1 MTIGVVMFK
10 KIYVE
15 ITNVCNLNC
24 RFCHGTKR
32 KKEFISLD
40 NFKKLLEELKG
51 YTKYLYF
58 HVMGEPLLHPMINE
72 LIDVAHEEGFL
83 INLTS
88 NGYFIKKIMDNK
100 NVRQVNV
107 SLHGLALE
115 NGKSLNE
122 YFNDLFEATDKM
134 VQNGTYISYRLWAK
148 SPFRKE
154 IISKLEEKYHVA
166 ITENNNVKLSHNIFL
181 EFDNEF
187 IWPDL
192 NNDYF
197 SEDGSCLG
205 CRSHIGV
212 LVDGTVVPCCLDSEG
227 LIRLGNIY
235 KQKLDDIIN
244 SELFIN
250 IKNGFLNNKKIH
262 ELCKHCNFYDL
273 RR

>member
-107 SLHGLALE
+107 SLHGFALE
-115 NGKSLNE
+115 NGKSLND
-122 YFNDLFEATDKM
+122 YFNDLFETTDKM

-262 ELCKHCNFYDL
+262 ELCKHCNFYDI

>member
-262 ELCKHCNFYDL
+262 ELCQHCNFYDL

>member
-1 MTIGVVMFK
+1 MMIGVVMFK
-10 KIYVE
+10 KVYVE

-51 YTKYLYF
+51 YTKYLYL
-58 HVMGEPLLHPMINE
+58 HVMGEPLLHPLINE
-72 LIDVAHEEGFL
+72 LIDVAHEDGFL
-83 INLTS
+83 INLTT

-107 SLHGLALE
+107 SLHGFALE

-134 VQNGTYISYRLWAK
+134 AKNGTYISYRLWAK

>member
-1 MTIGVVMFK
+1 
-10 KIYVE
+10 
-15 ITNVCNLNC
+15 
-24 RFCHGTKR
+24 
-32 KKEFISLD
+32 
-40 NFKKLLEELKG
+40 
-51 YTKYLYF
+51 
-58 HVMGEPLLHPMINE
+58 MGEPLLHPMINE

-107 SLHGLALE
+107 SLHGFALE

>member
-24 RFCHGTKR
+24 CFCHGTKR

-58 HVMGEPLLHPMINE
+58 HVMGEPLLHPVINE

-107 SLHGLALE
+107 SLHGFALE